1 MERLL
6 TQKDKNQPIFLPTDG
21 KTIRFKEEILP
32 YWSQFCTEINEGAE
46 STAASALQK
55 LRTKFKE
62 KAEATILKTATAT
75 TDNKTELNWLTGG
88 LQIDNSNPEKSLSN
102 MRVRLNQAL
111 KFFEIRF
118 NQME

>member
-32 YWSQFCTEINEGAE
+32 YWSQFCNEINEGEE
-46 STAASALQK
+46 STAANALQK

-62 KAEATILKTATAT
+62 KAEGTILKSST
-75 TDNKTELNWLTGG
+75 TDNKAELNWLTGG
-88 LQIDNSNPEKSLSN
+88 L
-102 MRVRLNQAL
+102 
-111 KFFEIRF
+111 
-118 NQME
+118 

>member
-32 YWSQFCTEINEGAE
+32 YWSQFCTEINEGEE
-46 STAASALQK
+46 STAASVLQN

-62 KAEATILKTATAT
+62 KAEATILKSAT
-75 TDNKTELNWLTGG
+75 TDNKAELNWLTGG

-102 MRVRLNQAL
+102 MRVRLN
-111 KFFEIRF
+111 
-118 NQME
+118 